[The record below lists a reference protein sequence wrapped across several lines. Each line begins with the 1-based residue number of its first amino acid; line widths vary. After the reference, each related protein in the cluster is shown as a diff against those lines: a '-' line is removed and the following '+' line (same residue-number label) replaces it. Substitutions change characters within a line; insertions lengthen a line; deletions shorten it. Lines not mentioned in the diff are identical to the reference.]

1 MQKKVEKQSFFTP
14 YRLAII
20 GVMSAMVFVCTFIH
34 IDIPT
39 GLGKTMI
46 HFGNI
51 ICLLAGI
58 LFGPVT
64 GGLSAGIGSAI
75 YDLTDAT
82 FAPEFWITFIMKF
95 AMAFIAGMIAHSGK
109 AHGENRVKNAVAAT
123 VGGVSY
129 FLIFIGK
136 TILYNHFVMGAVW
149 QAIWAT
155 VITSATVS
163 LFNTPVTI
171 VCAILLSAVLQP
183 RLQRAGVMHKLER

>member
-1 MQKKVEKQSFFTP
+1 MNNSVKKQKFFTV
-14 YRLAII
+14 YRLAVI
-20 GVMSAMVFVCTFIH
+20 GLMSAMVFVCTYIH

-58 LFGPVT
+58 LFGPLT

-95 AMAFIAGMIAHSGK
+95 AMAFIAGSIAHGGK
-109 AHGENRVKNAVAAT
+109 AHGENKTRNIIAAIT
-123 VGGVSY
+123 GGVSY
-129 FLIFIGK
+129 FIIFMSK
-136 TILYNHFVMGAVW
+136 TIIYNHFVIGAVW
-149 QAIWAT
+149 EAIWAT

-171 VCAILLSAVLQP
+171 LCAILLTMAIRPTLQKSGVLT
-183 RLQRAGVMHKLER
+183 RLNG

>member
-1 MQKKVEKQSFFTP
+1 MGNRKEKAKFFTV
-14 YRLAII
+14 YRLAVI
-20 GVMSAMVFVCTFIH
+20 GLMSAMVFVCTYIH

-58 LFGPVT
+58 LFGPLT
-64 GGLSAGIGSAI
+64 GGLAAGFGSAI

-95 AMAFIAGMIAHSGK
+95 AMAFIAGSIAHSGG
-109 AHGENRVKNAVAAT
+109 AHGDRKMRNIAAASI
-123 VGGVSY
+123 GGVSY
-129 FLIFIGK
+129 FLIFMGK
-136 TILYNHFVMGAVW
+136 TIAYNHFVIGAVW

-171 VCAILLSAVLQP
+171 ICAVLLTAAIRP
-183 RLQRAGVMHKLER
+183 ALQKSGVLSKLN